1 MSEEAKTN
9 GQGSLSQRKRT
20 LKQIQAHH
28 SSKANGAF
36 GLRAG
41 YLSDRL
47 HRGSDIWLNVIG
59 PKEREW
65 AEYLGATSFESL
77 PIAQREHVR
86 LWIADFLLVSYYI
99 PAAELSTSVKEIRAG
114 LNTLGRLT
122 RELMAMKLEKPT
134 QGLQEHLRA
143 TYGVDSE

>member
-9 GQGSLSQRKRT
+9 GTGSLSKKKRT
-20 LKQIQAHH
+20 LKDIQAHH
-28 SSKANGAF
+28 SSTANGAF

-59 PKEREW
+59 PKEKEW
-65 AEYLGATSFESL
+65 AAYLGADSFDAL

-86 LWIADFLLVSYYI
+86 LWIADFLLVSYFI
-99 PAAELSTSVKEIRAG
+99 PDAGLSTTVKEVRAG
-114 LNTLGRLT
+114 MNTLGRLT
-122 RELMAMKLEKPT
+122 RELMAMKVEKPV
-134 QGLQEHLRA
+134 QNLKDYVREN
-143 TYGVDSE
+143 YGTTD

>member
-1 MSEEAKTN
+1 MSEEAKAN
-9 GQGSLSQRKRT
+9 GQGNLSQGKRT

-28 SSKANGAF
+28 SSTANGAF

-59 PKEREW
+59 PKETEW
-65 AEYLGATSFESL
+65 AAYLGADNFESL

-86 LWIADFLLVSYYI
+86 LWIADFLLVSYFI
-99 PAAELSTSVKEIRAG
+99 PDAGLSTTVKEVRAAM
-114 LNTLGRLT
+114 NSLGRLT
-122 RELMAMKLEKPT
+122 RELMAMKVEKNVT
-134 QGLQEHLRA
+134 DLAVAFQE
-143 TYGVDSE
+143 SERRQSE

>member
-1 MSEEAKTN
+1 MSKEAKTN
-9 GQGSLSQRKRT
+9 GAGSLGKRKRT
-20 LKQIQAHH
+20 LRQIQEHH
-28 SSKANGAF
+28 SSTAGGAF

-41 YLSDRL
+41 YMSDRL

-59 PKEREW
+59 PKEKEW

-99 PAAELSTSVKEIRAG
+99 PAAELSTSVKEVTGRADDPRTAG
-114 LNTLGRLT
+114 HQAGR
-122 RELMAMKLEKPT
+122 
-134 QGLQEHLRA
+134 QGVRPPSRRRPDLRN
-143 TYGVDSE
+143 